1 MGRRGPPAK
10 PTATKILEGTFRK
23 DRAAKNEPKPAAAT
37 PSCPAWLNT
46 EARREWRRIVPL
58 LEQLNL
64 LTKVDR
70 SALAGYC
77 QAYSRWRQA
86 ERILDAEGLTMD
98 FLSNNGASY
107 SQARPEVAIAQQSAK
122 LMKTFLAEFGL
133 TPASRTRISV
143 PVKEPEKKDATRELL
158 FGGKRRSS

>member
-23 DRAAKNEPKPAAAT
+23 DRAAKHEPKPPAAT

-46 EARREWRRIVPL
+46 EAKREWRRIVPL
-58 LEQLNL
+58 LEALNL
-64 LTKVDR
+64 MTKPDR
-70 SALAGYC
+70 AALAGYC

-86 ERILDAEGLTMD
+86 ERILDDEGLTMSFVTKAGD
-98 FLSNNGASY
+98 EIF
-107 SQARPEVAIAQQSAK
+107 QARPEVAIAQSSSK
-122 LMKTFLAEFGL
+122 LMKAFLSEFGL
-133 TPASRTRISV
+133 TPASRTRISA
-143 PVKEPEKKDATRELL
+143 PVKEPEQKDATRELL